1 MQVFENSIGFT
12 MSDNKPE
19 LPNHLS
25 INPRSPHFVEE
36 CFEHD
41 IGIRFKGKERTDI
54 EEYNISEGWVKISSP
69 TTKDRFG
76 RPLLIK
82 LKGEV
87 EAFYK

>member
-1 MQVFENSIGFT
+1 

-87 EAFYK
+87 EAFYKCGAELVREL

>member
-1 MQVFENSIGFT
+1 MTQNS
-12 MSDNKPE
+12 E
-19 LPNHLS
+19 HYL
-25 INPRSPHFVEE
+25 NPRSPHFVEE

>member
-1 MQVFENSIGFT
+1 MCYSKPKIISMSNS
-12 MSDNKPE
+12 KPE

>member
-1 MQVFENSIGFT
+1 
-12 MSDNKPE
+12 MSDKKPE

-54 EEYNISEGWVKISSP
+54 EEYNISEGWEQI
-69 TTKDRFG
+69 
-76 RPLLIK
+76 
-82 LKGEV
+82 
-87 EAFYK
+87 

>member
-1 MQVFENSIGFT
+1 

-25 INPRSPHFVEE
+25 INPRSPYFVEE

>member
-1 MQVFENSIGFT
+1 MPE
-12 MSDNKPE
+12 NKPE

-41 IGIRFKGKERTDI
+41 IGIRLNGKERFDV
-54 EEYNISEGWVKISSP
+54 EEYCISEGWVKVP
-69 TTKDRFG
+69 AGKTVDRKG
-76 RPLLIK
+76 QPLLIK
-82 LKGEV
+82 IKGTV